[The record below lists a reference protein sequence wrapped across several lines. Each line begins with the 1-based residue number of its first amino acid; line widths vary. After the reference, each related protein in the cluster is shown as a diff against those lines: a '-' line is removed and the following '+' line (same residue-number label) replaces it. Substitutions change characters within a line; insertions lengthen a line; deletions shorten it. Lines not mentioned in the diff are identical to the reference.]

1 MNKHLEL
8 YKLCFPEDSDA
19 LSRYMFESVLGEDN
33 SLVKYDGKTLA
44 CAMYLVDKT
53 LYYKGHTYTLPYIVG
68 LGTAPAYRNLGY
80 SKELIVKCLDKLC
93 AENVPFVALYPF
105 KHSFYQKF
113 DFFTPS
119 FDYTLEGEKVKCE
132 IDDTRIMYE
141 NFCKGLDYYIV
152 RNDTYYDFIKGIIKI
167 ENSSYNKVL
176 KDGTKIGYSGNDEVL
191 PLHYY
196 KGEKEGVMVRI
207 ANARCA
213 LSLSKLTFDKKIR
226 ISDSL
231 VANNNFSCQLTGGK
245 VIETNDYDITI
256 DIATLGEVIF
266 GKKTLDGKNL
276 DTLKGYLSDRY

>member
-1 MNKHLEL
+1 
-8 YKLCFPEDSDA
+8 
-19 LSRYMFESVLGEDN
+19 MFKTVLGEDN
-33 SLVKYDGKTLA
+33 ALVKYDGDNLA

-53 LYYKGHTYTLPYIVG
+53 LYYKGNTYPLPYIVG
-68 LGTAPAYRNLGY
+68 LGTHPAYRNLGY
-80 SKELIVKCLDKLC
+80 SKELVIKCLDKLC

-105 KHSFYQKF
+105 KHSFYEKF

-132 IDDTRIMYE
+132 IEDTRLMYE

-152 RNDTYYDFIKGIIKI
+152 RNDKYYDFIKGIIKI
-167 ENSSYNKVL
+167 ENNSYYKIVKDNKE
-176 KDGTKIGYSGNDEVL
+176 IGYSGNDENL

-207 ANARCA
+207 ANARYA

-231 VANNNFSCQLTGGK
+231 IASNNFSCSLENGK
-245 VIETNDYDITI
+245 VIETKDYDITI
-256 DIATLGEVIF
+256 DITALGEVLF
-266 GKKTLDGKNL
+266 GRKTLDGKNL
-276 DTLKGYLSDRY
+276 DTLNGYLGDRY